1 MTRQPPPAGPLA
13 GPGAAPSVPGDPG
26 DAPNR
31 SAGAAATPARSAR
44 RRRDPWRTT
53 FLGVLVLAILAGAA
67 WALLGSSLLVVRHV
81 VVTGNRLVPAAQ
93 VRAAAR
99 IPTGQPLA
107 RVNTTAAARRVE
119 QIAPVLSASVS
130 RSWPDTIVVTVHER
144 TPQLAVAAA
153 GGYDLVDSHGVT
165 VLRTARKPAG
175 MPLLTAPP
183 AVLRGSPA
191 VRAAALVLGQLPG
204 PLRQK
209 VLSVSA
215 ASATAVT
222 LHLGRGVT
230 VLWGSPG
237 QAIQKAEEL
246 NLLLRT
252 RARFYDV
259 SDPSTAVTQG

>member
-1 MTRQPPPAGPLA
+1 VSPADA
-13 GPGAAPSVPGDPG
+13 GDE
-26 DAPNR
+26 R
-31 SAGAAATPARSAR
+31 SGGAAATPARSAR
-44 RRRDPWRTT
+44 RRRDPWRTA
-53 FLGVLVLAILAGAA
+53 FLGVLIVAILAGAA

-81 VVTGNRLVPAAQ
+81 VVTGNRLVPTAQ

-107 RVNTTAAARRVE
+107 RVNTAAAARRVE

-165 VLRTARKPAG
+165 VLQTSRKPAG
-175 MPLLTAPP
+175 MALLTAPP
-183 AVLRGSPA
+183 AVLRGNPA
-191 VRAAALVLGQLPG
+191 VRAAALVLGQLPR

-215 ASATAVT
+215 ASATAVA
-222 LHLGRGVT
+222 LHLDRGVT

-237 QAIQKAEEL
+237 QAVQKSEEL

-252 RARFYDV
+252 HARFYDV